1 MLSASKLGNQEA
13 TFRLI
18 VSGIR
23 SGNFKNYEQPLK
35 RLQIMAKENN
45 PTAMTLLGRI
55 LANQGKDREAL
66 ELFHKATRGPAG
78 LDFEGAGEA
87 LVCEGQLLMEQNA
100 KEAETIFRKAAFEL
114 DDPSAYYYLSELQEE
129 SSLNQAVYLM
139 KAASSGI
146 VEAAHKLGSIELL
159 KTKESSASNSSPNH
173 GMAREWF
180 HLAAAGEYG
189 PSMLS
194 MAQICRECGE
204 LDEGLQW
211 LNKAKK
217 LEDVREQALE
227 MEDKWERLGA

>member
-23 SGNFKNYEQPLK
+23 SGSFKDYEQPLK

-55 LANQGKDREAL
+55 LANQGRDGEAL
-66 ELFHKATRGPAG
+66 ELFRKATRGPAG
-78 LDFEGAGEA
+78 LGLKVLEK
-87 LVCEGQLLMEQNA
+87 LLFARDNFLWNRMRRRPKQY
-100 KEAETIFRKAAFEL
+100 FRKAAFEL

-146 VEAAHKLGSIELL
+146 VEAAHKLGSVELL
-159 KTKESSASNSSPNH
+159 KAKESSASILPQI
-173 GMAREWF
+173 MEWRANGSILRR
-180 HLAAAGEYG
+180 LA
-189 PSMLS
+189 SM
-194 MAQICRECGE
+194 
-204 LDEGLQW
+204 
-211 LNKAKK
+211 
-217 LEDVREQALE
+217 VRAC
-227 MEDKWERLGA
+227 